1 LGIVRSA
8 VIAGATVLALG
19 MVLGGCSAPVTA
31 PPTAPSSAVPT
42 PTPTIAPVT
51 YTRVWSDDFSG
62 PAGAVADP
70 ATWTADTGGNG
81 WGNRELQYYTPGNA
95 NASLDGHGSLALVAK
110 VAPAARSCWY
120 GRCAYTSARLKTED
134 KFSVQYGRI
143 EARIKLPAGSGVW
156 PAFWML
162 GADIK
167 TDPWPGAGEI
177 DVMENVGKEPGTVHG
192 SLHGPGYSGGN
203 DPTATYTLRGDQ
215 PLSANFHT
223 FAIDWTPT
231 SIEWLV
237 DGNVYER
244 QTPED
249 VLGHPWEFNKPF
261 FLLLNL
267 AVGGTFPGNPTSG
280 EAFPATMLVDYVA
293 VYKQATPQ

>member
-1 LGIVRSA
+1 LGIVRTAA
-8 VIAGATVLALG
+8 VAGAALIALG
-19 MVLGGCSAPVTA
+19 MVLGGCTASVTA
-31 PPTAPSSAVPT
+31 APTATAT
-42 PTPTIAPVT
+42 HTRAPTIAPIK
-51 YTRVWSDDFSG
+51 YTRVWIDDFSG
-62 PAGAVADP
+62 PAGALADP
-70 ATWTADTGGNG
+70 ATWTADTGGDG

-110 VAPAARSCWY
+110 AATADHSCWY

-134 KFSVQYGRI
+134 RFSVQYGRI
-143 EARIKLPAGSGVW
+143 EARIKVPAGSGVW

-192 SLHGPGYSGGN
+192 SLHGPGYSGAN
-203 DPTATYTLRGDQ
+203 DPTAAYTLPDNQ
-215 PLSANFHT
+215 PLSATFHT

-237 DGNVYER
+237 DGHVYEK

-249 VLGHPWEFNKPF
+249 VLGHPWEFDKPF

-267 AVGGTFPGNPTSG
+267 AVGGAFPGNPSSG
-280 EAFPATMLVDYVA
+280 AAFPATMLVDYMA
-293 VYKQATPQ
+293 VYKQETSQ